1 MKHRKQLGKHT
12 KAGSITKPDSCGE
25 LTFNRKQEH
34 AKTTYLKILWLL
46 LNLASFH
53 LEVDCDPLFQ
63 AVSVQLFSVHKS
75 WIGSPNK
82 MNGQTS
88 SGSRFCLNRTI
99 HRSRCKFLS
108 VISMLMSV
116 CEIVTG
122 GPVSSCSSKQ
132 LFGVWCVG
140 TINLGIN

>member
-1 MKHRKQLGKHT
+1 MKHRK
-12 KAGSITKPDSCGE
+12 AGSKTKPDSCGE
-25 LTFNRKQEH
+25 LTFNIKQEH

-46 LNLASFH
+46 LNLASLH

-75 WIGSPNK
+75 LIGSYHISPNK

-88 SGSRFCLNRTI
+88 LGSRFCLNRI

-122 GPVSSCSSKQ
+122 GPVSYCSSKQ
-132 LFGVWCVG
+132 LFGVWG
-140 TINLGIN
+140 Q